1 MERAVIGD
9 GSRIDSMV
17 EIGYAYASDCGKSR
31 LGARAIVRRGA
42 VIYGDVEAGD
52 DLSVGHF
59 ALIREH
65 TRIGDQVVVGTQVVI
80 EGHVTI
86 GSHVKIESGAFL
98 PTQTTIGCRVFI
110 GPHAVLTNDKYP
122 LRRRHEYEPVGPTID
137 DNVSLGAGCI
147 LLPGI
152 HVGEGSIVSAGAVVT
167 RSVPPWSLVRGVP
180 GQCEPLPDHLKEEN
194 RARSWNL

>member
-1 MERAVIGD
+1 
-9 GSRIDSMV
+9 MV
-17 EIGYAYASDCGKSR
+17 DIGYAYAADCGQAR

-42 VIYGDVEAGD
+42 IIYGDVVAGN

-65 TRIGDQVVVGTQVVI
+65 TRIGDHVVIGTQVVI

-86 GSHVKIESGAFL
+86 GSYVKIESGAFL
-98 PTQTTIGCRVFI
+98 PTQTLIGSRVFI
-110 GPHAVLTNDKYP
+110 GPHAVLTNDRYP
-122 LRRRHEYEPVGPTID
+122 LRRRQEYDPVGPTIE

-147 LLPGI
+147 LLPGVRI
-152 HVGEGSIVSAGAVVT
+152 GEGSIVSAGAVVT
-167 RSVPPWSLVRGVP
+167 RDIPPWSLVRGVP
-180 GQCEPLPDHLKEEN
+180 GRHEPLPDRLMEEN